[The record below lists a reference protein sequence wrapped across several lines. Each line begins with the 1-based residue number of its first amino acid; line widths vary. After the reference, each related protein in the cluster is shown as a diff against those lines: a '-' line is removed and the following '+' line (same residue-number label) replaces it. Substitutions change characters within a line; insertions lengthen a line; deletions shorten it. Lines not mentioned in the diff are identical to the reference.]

1 MITKKCTK
9 CEQEL
14 PATTEFFY
22 KYNRSKG
29 GLRSKCKAC
38 HRTYR
43 EQNKEKIA
51 KYKKTYYEQNKE
63 KYSKRGKT
71 YYEQNKEKISKR
83 NKTYYEQNKEK
94 EAKREKIYREQNKE
108 KISKRKKAYREER
121 KKQEPG
127 CVYQILNKKN
137 GKIYIGETI
146 RGKLRW
152 IQHLS
157 YLRGK
162 YHRNHKLQED
172 YDKFGEKVFEWS
184 VLKELPK
191 DKDTLLLE
199 EIKMIDKLMKEGED
213 LYNLTLTVDQLQMLQ
228 EDK

>member
-9 CEQEL
+9 CEQEF

-22 KYNRSKG
+22 RSKTAKDG
-29 GLRSKCKAC
+29 FYSSCRAC
-38 HRTYR
+38 RRAYY

-51 KYKKTYYEQNKE
+51 KYKKTYREE
-63 KYSKRGKT
+63 
-71 YYEQNKEKISKR
+71 NKEKISKYH
-83 NKTYYEQNKEK
+83 KTYREENKEK
-94 EAKREKIYREQNKE
+94 IAKREKIYREQNKE
-108 KISKRKKAYREER
+108 EISKQRKTYQEKR

-146 RGKLRW
+146 NGKIRW
-152 IQHLS
+152 KQHLRT
-157 YLRGK
+157 LKGK
-162 YHRNHKLQED
+162 YHPNHKLQED
-172 YDKFGEKVFEWS
+172 YDKFGEEVFEWS
-184 VLKELPK
+184 VLKELQK

-199 EIKMIDKLMKEGED
+199 EIKMIDKLMKEGKD
-213 LYNLTLTVDQLQMLQ
+213 LYNLSLTVDQLQMLQ